1 MRTIIIDDEYLAQEG
16 LKMELAEFPEI
27 EVIGQFADVQ
37 DFLVQVGQLKP
48 DLLFVDI
55 EMPLMNGFDLINALQ
70 TARPGQQPIIVLV
83 TAYAQYAVQA
93 FETSVTDYL
102 LKPVTA
108 ARLKKT
114 MARILPVWQEK
125 MKATREA
132 APSLEDM
139 PNANLAEQQRERDL
153 TLHCFGPFNLTQSG
167 KSLDLKWRSKKEVE
181 LLAYLACQR
190 GQAVSKER
198 IADALW
204 PELDSKRASAN
215 LYLTYH
221 YLQVTFERTQLKL
234 PIISVRSLMRLD
246 LEHCTIDLIEFDQL
260 VKKVQ
265 KSQGQARIQTM
276 DELCTRF
283 SQPLLDTIHSEWGTS
298 QRHATEILLENYR
311 LELARWYVNTDPSKS
326 AFFNA
331 QIEIE

>member
-37 DFLVQVGQLKP
+37 DFLEQASQLKP

-55 EMPLMNGFDLINALQ
+55 EMPQMNGFDLINALQ
-70 TARPGQQPIIVLV
+70 ATLPGQRPFIVLV

-93 FETSVTDYL
+93 FEASVIDYL

-114 MARILPVWQEK
+114 LARILPVWQEK
-125 MKATREA
+125 MNVARTAAQLSEGTATDSPADSQPDRG
-132 APSLEDM
+132 L
-139 PNANLAEQQRERDL
+139 L
-153 TLHCFGPFNLTQSG
+153 LHCFGPFSLTLDG
-167 KSLDLKWRSKKEVE
+167 KPLDLKWRSKKEVE

-311 LELARWYVNTDPSKS
+311 LELARWYVNIDPSKS

>member
-27 EVIGQFADVQ
+27 EIVGQFADVQ
-37 DFLVQVGQLKP
+37 DFLEQACQLRP

-55 EMPLMNGFDLINALQ
+55 EMPQMNGFDLINALQ
-70 TARPGQQPIIVLV
+70 ATLPGQLPVIVLV

-108 ARLKKT
+108 TRLKKT
-114 MARILPVWQEK
+114 LVRILPVWQEK

-132 APSLEDM
+132 DPSPDGM
-139 PNANLAEQQRERDL
+139 ASTTQTKSQQERGL
-153 TLHCFGPFNLTQSG
+153 TLCCFGPFNLTLGG

-190 GQAVSKER
+190 GQTVSKER
-198 IADALW
+198 VADALW

-221 YLQVTFERTQLKL
+221 YLQVTFERAQLKL
-234 PIISVRSLMRLD
+234 PIVSVRSLMRID
-246 LEHCTIDLIEFDQL
+246 LEHCTIDLIEFERL
-260 VKKVQ
+260 VNKVQ
-265 KSQGQARIQTM
+265 QSQGQAKIQAM

-283 SQPLLDTIHSEWGTS
+283 GQPLLDTLSSEWITS
-298 QRHATEILLENYR
+298 LRYSTEILLENYR
-311 LELARWYVNTDPSKS
+311 FELARWYENSDPSKS
-326 AFFNA
+326 AYFIA
-331 QIEIE
+331 QINAE

>member
-1 MRTIIIDDEYLAQEG
+1 MRTVIIDDEYLAQEG
-16 LKMELAEFPEI
+16 LKMELAAFPEI

-37 DFLVQVGQLKP
+37 DFLEQVGQLKP
-48 DLLFVDI
+48 DLLFIDI
-55 EMPLMNGFDLINALQ
+55 EMPQMNGLDLINALQ
-70 TARPGQQPIIVLV
+70 TVLPGQQPIIVLV

-93 FETSVTDYL
+93 FEASVTDYL

-108 ARLKKT
+108 TRLKKT
-114 MARILPVWQEK
+114 LARILPVWQEK

-139 PNANLAEQQRERDL
+139 PNANLAEQQRERNL

-234 PIISVRSLMRLD
+234 PIISIRSLMRLD
-246 LEHCTIDLIEFDQL
+246 LEHCAIDLVEFEQL
-260 VKKVQ
+260 VNTIQ
-265 KSQGQARIQTM
+265 KSQGQGKYQAM
-276 DELCTRF
+276 DELCSRF
-283 SQPLLDTIHSEWGTS
+283 NQPLLDTIASEWS
-298 QRHATEILLENYR
+298 VSLRHSAEILLDNYR
-311 LELARWYVNTDPSKS
+311 YELARWYKISDPSK
-326 AFFNA
+326 AAYYRA
-331 QIEIE
+331 QIEPE

>member
-16 LKMELAEFPEI
+16 LKMELAEIPEI

-37 DFLVQVGQLKP
+37 DFLEQASQLKP

-55 EMPLMNGFDLINALQ
+55 EMPQMNGFDLINALQ
-70 TARPGQQPIIVLV
+70 ATLPGQRPFIVLV

-93 FETSVTDYL
+93 FEASVIDYL

-114 MARILPVWQEK
+114 LARILPVWQERLK
-125 MKATREA
+125 VHSETVQSSEKTGVARPAFTPKVNE
-132 APSLEDM
+132 LY
-139 PNANLAEQQRERDL
+139 LQ
-153 TLHCFGPFNLTQSG
+153 CFGPFNLTLGG
-167 KSLDLKWRSKKEVE
+167 KRLDLKWRSKKEAE

-198 IADALW
+198 VADALW

-221 YLQVTFERTQLKL
+221 YLQLTFERAQLKL

>member
-125 MKATREA
+125 MNVARTAAQLSEGTATDSPADSQPDRG
-132 APSLEDM
+132 L
-139 PNANLAEQQRERDL
+139 L
-153 TLHCFGPFNLTQSG
+153 LHCFGPFSLTLDG
-167 KSLDLKWRSKKEVE
+167 KPLDLKWRSKKEVE

-221 YLQVTFERTQLKL
+221 YL
-234 PIISVRSLMRLD
+234 
-246 LEHCTIDLIEFDQL
+246 
-260 VKKVQ
+260 
-265 KSQGQARIQTM
+265 
-276 DELCTRF
+276 
-283 SQPLLDTIHSEWGTS
+283 
-298 QRHATEILLENYR
+298 
-311 LELARWYVNTDPSKS
+311 
-326 AFFNA
+326 
-331 QIEIE
+331 

>member
-27 EVIGQFADVQ
+27 EVVGQFADVH
-37 DFLVQVGQLKP
+37 DFLGQVGLLLP

-55 EMPLMNGFDLINALQ
+55 EMPQMNGFDLINALQ
-70 TARPGQQPIIVLV
+70 ARIPGHQPVIVLV
-83 TAYAQYAVQA
+83 TAYAHYAVQA
-93 FETSVTDYL
+93 FEASVTDYL

-114 MARILPVWQEK
+114 LARILPAWQAQ
-125 MKATREA
+125 KASRQNSVQSSPDT
-132 APSLEDM
+132 
-139 PNANLAEQQRERDL
+139 ANPLSGVAEEPRL
-153 TLHCFGPFNLTQSG
+153 TLHCFGPFTLTLGG
-167 KSLDLKWRSKKEVE
+167 KPLDLKWRSKKETE

-198 IADALW
+198 VADALW

-221 YLQVTFERTQLKL
+221 YLQVTFERAQLKL
-234 PIISVRSLMRLD
+234 PIISIRSLMRID
-246 LEHCTIDLIEFDQL
+246 LGHCAIDLIEFEQQ
-260 VKKVQ
+260 VNNVQ
-265 KSQGQARIQTM
+265 KNQGQAKIQIM

-283 SQPLLDTIHSEWGTS
+283 NQPLLDTMSSEWITPLRYS
-298 QRHATEILLENYR
+298 TEILLENYR
-311 LELARWYVNTDPSKS
+311 LELARWYKISDPSKS
-326 AFFNA
+326 AYFFA
-331 QIEIE
+331 QIEFE